1 MTNKVRGRTWLVD
14 NSWAQLVVL
23 ANIGLL
29 YDYIIASRLICNSG
43 VYVGNVTARR
53 LLPTHVRKVIDG
65 IYYKGPKEAHSCWMK
80 DVIKAYP
87 SEEYTQQFFLS
98 RVWNQLRPRIHKIQ

>member
-1 MTNKVRGRTWLVD
+1 MVD
-14 NSWAQLVVL
+14 NSSPQLVAL

-43 VYVGNVTARR
+43 VYVENVTAWR

-87 SEEYTQQFFLS
+87 SEE
-98 RVWNQLRPRIHKIQ
+98 